1 MEQSGKSKILNGNF
15 NLSLIPNNLNVS
27 NQVSLKKLTV
37 IDPAYGH
44 KYIIIL
50 ENWSLKTPIQ
60 STYKIKVTR
69 ITF

>member
-50 ENWSLKTPIQ
+50 EN
-60 STYKIKVTR
+60 
-69 ITF
+69 